1 MCISIIRTLE
11 KKKYYREERKSQTC
25 CHTDWWEWLSGSTCR
40 SHCTLSIRVVKTVIW
55 GSAADN
61 RSDTMWLLCQLY
73 VIMTVLSQSQK
84 HLNKLNPW
92 KKQNKTKQ
100 KKLTSTR
107 ENKCMYTKG
116 WVNTWF
122 WLAAGRLQQ
131 VLHIKVCLTSSL
143 TKSKP
148 TTVLDPLKTV

>member
-61 RSDTMWLLCQLY
+61 RSDTLRLLCQLY

-92 KKQNKTKQ
+92 KKTKQ
-100 KKLTSTR
+100 KLTSTR

-131 VLHIKVCLTSSL
+131 FYTLKCVWQVLWQSQSQQQCWTH
-143 TKSKP
+143 
-148 TTVLDPLKTV
+148 